1 MNEYSLFFSK
11 RAKKDLLKID
21 KPIRYTIVSWM
32 EKNIVGTANPRL
44 HGKALTGD
52 LTGYW
57 RYRVGNYRIVAE
69 IRDTEFVVIA
79 VSIAH
84 RSSVYEKL

>member
-21 KPIRYTIVSWM
+21 KPIRHTIVSWM
-32 EKNIVGTANPRL
+32 EKNIVGTATPKL
-44 HGKALTGD
+44 HRKALTGD

>member
-1 MNEYSLFFSK
+1 MNEYSILFSK
-11 RAKKDLLKID
+11 RAKKDLSKID
-21 KPIRYTIVSWM
+21 KPIRHTI
-32 EKNIVGTANPRL
+32 
-44 HGKALTGD
+44 ALTGA

>member
-11 RAKKDLLKID
+11 RAKKELLKID
-21 KPIRYTIVSWM
+21 KPIRHTIVSWM
-32 EKNIVGTANPRL
+32 EKNITGTANPRL

-84 RSSVYEKL
+84 RSSVYENL